1 MVRSDDACP
10 DSADRFLARLIV
22 PPFGSPRADLAIRR
36 QGAGEL
42 SRFSGR
48 GSLDR
53 SIVFAWKNRQKN
65 QDSLKFGP

>member
-1 MVRSDDACP
+1 VA
-10 DSADRFLARLIV
+10 
-22 PPFGSPRADLAIRR
+22 PFGSPRADLAIHR

-53 SIVFAWKNRQKN
+53 SIVFLEETVRKTKI
-65 QDSLKFGP
+65 L